1 MGYFRKKTKT
11 KTVVTTLIGNSTH
24 VDSNFLS
31 FTGGIHI
38 HGHVGL
44 DVVGGEDS
52 GTAIS
57 IMEGG
62 EVDGDV
68 RAVDVFIAG
77 VVHGNVYATGHLQ
90 LVHTARVRGDV
101 EYATLD
107 IADGAVIQ
115 GAVRKL

>member
-1 MGYFRKKTKT
+1 MGLFGKKTK
-11 KTVVTTLIGNSTH
+11 KKAVVTALIGESTH
-24 VDSNFLS
+24 IDSDFLS

-44 DVVGGEDS
+44 DVVGGEET

-57 IMEGG
+57 ISEHG
-62 EVDGDV
+62 EVAGDV

-90 LVHTARVRGDV
+90 LMPTARVRGDI

-107 IADGAVIQ
+107 IGDGAIVQ
-115 GAVRKL
+115 GEARKL

>member
-1 MGYFRKKTKT
+1 MRYFRKKATKQ
-11 KTVVTTLIGNSTH
+11 TVVTALIGNSTH
-24 VDSNFLS
+24 IDTKFLS

-38 HGHVGL
+38 DGHVGL
-44 DVVGGEDS
+44 DVVGSEDS

-57 IMEGG
+57 IMEDG

-90 LVHTARVRGDV
+90 LMHTARVRGNV
-101 EYATLD
+101 EYASLD

-115 GAVRKL
+115 GAARKL